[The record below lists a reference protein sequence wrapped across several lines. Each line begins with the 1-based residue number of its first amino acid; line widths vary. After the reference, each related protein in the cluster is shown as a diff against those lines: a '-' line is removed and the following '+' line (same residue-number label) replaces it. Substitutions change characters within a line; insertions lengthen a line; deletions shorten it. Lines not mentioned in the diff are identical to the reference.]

1 MSKTLDQERVL
12 DARKRRPQESTP
24 PTVQAT
30 PQAPTREAPRPDADR
45 PVPITVT
52 SPAAETRPV
61 RRRRVLRAAVLILL
75 FESAFIGIVRP
86 PLAVP
91 EMART
96 IDWVADHWPP
106 RAEGTLDRLADRWLS
121 GRNRALDWLSDHLP
135 RPTTL
140 VVPVP
145 ARPKALPPPTATDR
159 APNADL
165 RLTMSAP
172 RPPRSLIENPLAPR
186 STALEDTRKVLRL
199 MESALQ
205 DAAHAVRTAQAD
217 SD

>member
-24 PTVQAT
+24 PTVQAP
-30 PQAPTREAPRPDADR
+30 PQAPTLEAPRPDADR
-45 PVPITVT
+45 PVPPTVT
-52 SPAAETRPV
+52 SSAAETRPV

-75 FESAFIGIVRP
+75 LKSAFIGIVRP

-96 IDWVADHWPP
+96 MDWVADHWPP
-106 RAEGTLDRLADRWLS
+106 RAPQPMPRVVPAAVVRPSVARPAQDPASAPPAVHERLPEPSIDTLPTASDAPRHRRLA
-121 GRNRALDWLSDHLP
+121 
-135 RPTTL
+135 
-140 VVPVP
+140 
-145 ARPKALPPPTATDR
+145 
-159 APNADL
+159 
-165 RLTMSAP
+165 M
-172 RPPRSLIENPLAPR
+172 NPLAPR